1 VPPQVTHPRRGD
13 RQRPTGLR
21 WRIEPEVEL
30 ALTSGEPL
38 PGGGLEQLELDIVV
52 RRTDV
57 LDLA

>member
-1 VPPQVTHPRRGD
+1 VTHPRRGD